1 MLQLGIINPQEASL
15 EPLEQARKIT
25 EIASERQG
33 SDILLLDV
41 GKVCGFAD
49 YFVIMSSL
57 TARHTDA
64 LREEIESGLKGIG
77 DDLLHREGSSGSG
90 WVLLDYGTV
99 VVHIFSAAERDY
111 YRLRKPLG
119 TRQHHRPNPVAPL
132 SYSNIHG
139 STFRS

>member
-1 MLQLGIINPQEASL
+1 MLQLGITNPQEAGL

-41 GKVCGFAD
+41 SEVCGFAD

-57 TARHTDA
+57 TPRHTVA
-64 LREEIESGLKGIG
+64 LREEIESGLKGIS
-77 DDLLHREGSSGSG
+77 DDLIHREGSASSG
-90 WVLLDYGTV
+90 WVLLDYGSV

-111 YRLRKPLG
+111 YRLESLWE
-119 TRQHHRPNPVAPL
+119 
-132 SYSNIHG
+132 HG
-139 STFRS
+139 NTIVRIQ